1 MLGFSDFAT
10 FAGYALLI
18 LSALFGVVWGL
29 IFWNRE
35 E

>member
-10 FAGYALLI
+10 FAGYVLLI
-18 LSALFGVVWGL
+18 LSALFGAVWGL
-29 IFWNRE
+29 IFWNKE